1 MSTSLS
7 TAFSGSAALSGSA
20 SQTSI
25 GTVLTTV
32 SPMNSSTLAIPP
44 SVTSTLQTTTSS
56 VVAAAATS
64 SSNPSP
70 YSPEC
75 ILNWGSGCNNV
86 SGTFVSSAQNVSG
99 LTGQL
104 IICASLVNIVSA
116 AKKYEKLPD
125 SFFGWI
131 IPLIRVSQEEV
142 LDKVG
147 LDAVVMLQ
155 FLALGFKMFS
165 ICSFFGVTVL
175 VPITVKT
182 GNITAGDP
190 QTLSIVSMTNSSNY
204 LIPYLVFTYV
214 FCLVAFWLMY
224 RNYGHYVA
232 LRRRYMIRHKNSLQA
247 RSVMVTGIPRH
258 MQTDQKLAE
267 YFEDLGLGPVESAH
281 VVRYVKTVRSTVAQR
296 SSYLR
301 SLETYYAKYWG
312 NPCEDPHYDP
322 DTILDEA
329 DNEDDQDQAVTAA
342 QKSTVPYIVKKR
354 KRPTTRTGFLGLFGE
369 KVDAIDYY
377 TRKFIDADDKVMEL
391 RSQKNFQTSSVG
403 FVTFETI
410 VGATLASQVLIDGV
424 PFRMRTK
431 LAKEPRDIYWKSI
444 LIPGRQRIFREFIT
458 YVLLLALIV
467 FWTVPVSF
475 FSTLTSP
482 QTLSK
487 IIPSLANNH
496 NAVVQAIVQ
505 GILPPLAVNI
515 FMALL
520 PLILDALGELQGI
533 SSRSALAEATLS
545 KFFFFQIFNVLL
557 VFTIASTLSKTLQD
571 IIQNPSAVANLLATT
586 LPQVA
591 PFFINYV
598 ILQGILLMP
607 LNLLLI
613 GALIVRG
620 FNYLFLCKTPR
631 DYAEAR
637 APQNFM
643 YGWSYPTPLLMFVV
657 VLEYSTVAPLILLFG
672 TVYFAMAFLVYKYQL
687 LYVYFHPYE
696 TAGAAWPM
704 IFPRIITGMIIFQ
717 LTMTG
722 LFFLKRYITLGALCI
737 PLIVITI
744 IYKVAMDKAYYKS
757 TKALPLHFLKEE
769 MMTLPTHDISEHE
782 ETDNRR
788 SSRRSSM
795 MSFNSVF
802 NRNRPSDAHSTKSAQ
817 QLEISKQASDS
828 PKNVGEGDNQ
838 YAEHQQELARKASR
852 LRKKV
857 VLEFDDYEAVAD
869 KSTDYRQP
877 PQSLNNGILDTGLRR
892 YGNPALVGV
901 MPQLWLPV
909 KANPG
914 SSATPRRSHAQR
926 LKTASQLTAGLSKMV
941 KRAESAR
948 RAVSGKTGTV
958 RRPRRKPANVVENCE
973 VPRDAH
979 QPLVSSTDLPADTAI
994 DMISQKS
1001 TSEDAP
1007 TTYPTIKFADEA
1019 GISGTDQDDGPR
1031 SVASEKEHTAASVAD
1046 VESDDS
1052 DPESDADANAPEIH
1066 KTYYHHPEKRHSTYT
1081 ISSSNAQ

>member
-1 MSTSLS
+1 M
-7 TAFSGSAALSGSA
+7 
-20 SQTSI
+20 
-25 GTVLTTV
+25 
-32 SPMNSSTLAIPP
+32 
-44 SVTSTLQTTTSS
+44 
-56 VVAAAATS
+56 
-64 SSNPSP
+64 
-70 YSPEC
+70 
-75 ILNWGSGCNNV
+75 
-86 SGTFVSSAQNVSG
+86 
-99 LTGQL
+99 
-104 IICASLVNIVSA
+104 
-116 AKKYEKLPD
+116 LPD
-125 SFFGWI
+125 SLFGWI
-131 IPLIRVSQEEV
+131 IPLIRIPQEEV

-155 FLALGFKMFS
+155 FLAMGFKMFC

-175 VPITVKT
+175 VPITVTT

-190 QTLSIVSMTNSSNY
+190 QTLSIISMTNSSNY

-224 RNYGHYVA
+224 RNYGRYVS
-232 LRRRYMIRHKNSLQA
+232 LRRRYMIRLKNSLQS
-247 RSVMVTGIPRH
+247 RSVMVTGIPQDMR
-258 MQTDQKLAE
+258 TDQKLAE
-267 YFEDLGLGPVESAH
+267 YFEDLGLGPVESTH
-281 VVRYVKTVRSTVAQR
+281 VVRYVKTLRSTVAQR

-312 NPCEDPHYDP
+312 NPCEDPNYDP
-322 DTILDEA
+322 DSILDEA
-329 DNEDDQDQAVTAA
+329 ENEDEQEQAVSA
-342 QKSTVPYIVKKR
+342 QKSTVPYIVKNR
-354 KRPTTRTGFLGLFGE
+354 KRPTTRTGFIGLFGK

-377 TRKFIDADDKVMEL
+377 TQKYIDADDKVSEL
-391 RSQKNFQTSSVG
+391 RSQTNFQTSSVG
-403 FVTFETI
+403 FVTFESN
-410 VGATLASQVLIDGV
+410 VGATLASQVLIDGT

-431 LAKEPRDIYWKSI
+431 LAREPRDIYWKSI
-444 LIPGRQRIFREFIT
+444 LIPGRQRLFREIIT
-458 YVLLLALIV
+458 WILLLALII
-467 FWTVPVSF
+467 FWIVPVSF

-482 QTLSK
+482 QTLRR
-487 IIPSLANNH
+487 IIPSLASNH
-496 NAVVQAIVQ
+496 NPVVQAIIQ

-545 KFFFFQIFNVLL
+545 KQVFFQ
-557 VFTIASTLSKTLQD
+557 VFSTTLSKTLQD

-598 ILQGILLMP
+598 ILQGVLLMP

-643 YGWSYPTPLLMFVV
+643 YGWAYPTPLLMFVV

-704 IFPRIITGMIIFQ
+704 VFPRIITGMIIFQ

-722 LFFLKRYITLGALCI
+722 LFFLKRYIVLGVLCI
-737 PLIVITI
+737 PLIVLTV
-744 IYKVAMDKAYYKS
+744 IYKVVMDQAYYKS

-769 MMTLPTHDISEHE
+769 MMKLPTHDISQNEL
-782 ETDNRR
+782 TNNNR
-788 SSRRSSM
+788 SSRRSSIL
-795 MSFNSVF
+795 SFSSAFTKNK
-802 NRNRPSDAHSTKSAQ
+802 PSDTQNPKSGQ
-817 QLEISKQASDS
+817 QIEVSKQMGDGS
-828 PKNVGEGDNQ
+828 KQVGEGDAQ
-838 YAEHQQELARKASR
+838 YTEHQQELSRKASR
-852 LRKKV
+852 LKKKV
-857 VLEFDDYEAVAD
+857 ILDFDDYEAVAD
-869 KSTDYRQP
+869 KLTDYRQP
-877 PQSLNNGILDTGLRR
+877 PQSLNSGVLDTGLRR

-909 KANPG
+909 KANQDVS
-914 SSATPRRSHAQR
+914 SSAHRRSNAHR
-926 LKTASQLTAGLSKMV
+926 LKTAAQITAGLSNMV

-948 RAVSGKTGTV
+948 RAVSGKAGTI
-958 RRPRRKPANVVENCE
+958 RRPRRRPTNVVANAET
-973 VPRDAH
+973 PKDA
-979 QPLVSSTDLPADTAI
+979 QEPLVSSTDVPVDTAI
-994 DMISQKS
+994 DMISQRS
-1001 TSEDAP
+1001 TSPDA
-1007 TTYPTIKFADEA
+1007 TLKYPTIKFSEEHDHAGTSDEN
-1019 GISGTDQDDGPR
+1019 DPR
-1031 SVASEKEHTAASVAD
+1031 TEASEKEPQLASEIED
-1046 VESDDS
+1046 ERDESESDTDT
-1052 DPESDADANAPEIH
+1052 DTDAPDIH

-1081 ISSSNAQ
+1081 MSSMTK